1 MPLRIRSGR
10 PSCIVAAV
18 SPDLNDVWRETFQLD
33 DTFQRA
39 LAQLALRSIEQRF
52 GPLEAAV
59 GFVAKSA
66 FWLGLVYSAI
76 PFDLGKPNAFAPIT
90 AAMPY
95 VAS

>member
-1 MPLRIRSGR
+1 M
-10 PSCIVAAV
+10 
-18 SPDLNDVWRETFQLD
+18 
-33 DTFQRA
+33 
-39 LAQLALRSIEQRF
+39 
-52 GPLEAAV
+52 